1 MTQEDRRNAA
11 VSETVGYILLFAIVT
26 LSMGVI
32 YAIGY
37 PALQS
42 NMDSTIF
49 ESAEQNFVVLQS
61 NMKRVAYD
69 QTPVKILKVKL
80 QSASMSVKN
89 ESSITVSYD
98 SENIYCPGGTIEFA
112 RDDKAIN
119 YEMGAVMKSYPPR
132 GMVMVSKP
140 QIYIEE
146 INSVDVTTIGIVSVT
161 GSETQSG
168 KGIVSIVMKH
178 QDSSINRSSG
188 LTNVTLTINSKY
200 APKWEQYLEET
211 GFTIANST
219 NPQIVIAQ
227 KNNTLL
233 TVSKHIVDV
242 DIT

>member
-49 ESAEQNFVVLQS
+49 ESAEQNFVVMQS
-61 NMKRVAYD
+61 NMKRVAFD

-80 QSASMSVKN
+80 QSASLSVKN
-89 ESSITVSYD
+89 ESNITVSYD
-98 SENIYCPGGTIEFA
+98 SETIYCPGGTIEFA

-146 INSVDVTTIGIVSVT
+146 INNVNVTTIGIVSVT

-168 KGIVSIVMKH
+168 KGIASIIMKH
-178 QDSSINRSSG
+178 QNSSIAKSPG
-188 LTNVTLTINSKY
+188 LTNVTVTVNSKY

-211 GFTIANST
+211 GFTITSASNS
-219 NPQIVIAQ
+219 QVVAQ

-233 TVSKHIVDV
+233 IVSKHVVDV